1 MTQPHLV
8 KLNFQNMSEL
18 DKGRLGLVLKKHIE
32 TVQYDCVNRPS
43 DSSGKPQTRSLLIQF
58 DFVPQA
64 ETDEF
69 GVIRCAGTVC
79 EVTVKSKLPPH
90 KSNPIR
96 MLPGKDG
103 FYFNPDFPNDP
114 QQKSLLT
121 GVPANGDDDES
132 DE

>member
-1 MTQPHLV
+1 MSQAHLL
-8 KLNFQNMSEL
+8 KLNFENMGEL

-32 TVQYDCVNRPS
+32 TVLYDCTNRPT
-43 DSSGKPQTRSLLIQF
+43 DASGKPQTRSLLIQF

-64 ETDEF
+64 EADEF
-69 GVIRCAGTVC
+69 GVIRCAGTLC
-79 EVTVKSKLPPH
+79 EATVKSKLPPH

-103 FYFNPDFPNDP
+103 FYFNPDFPMDP

-121 GVPANGDDDES
+121 GAPADGDDES